1 MTYLTQAAM
10 TFHRISGEEIEA
22 RRLVAA
28 LDPEE
33 RRVLTDLVHGKSLQA
48 IAADLGIFQFDAEA
62 AKSKL
67 LRKLNA
73 ATTADLIRIGIYAG
87 LEPDIPCA

>member
-1 MTYLTQAAM
+1 MTYLTRAAV
-10 TFHRISGEEIEA
+10 TFHRISGEEIKA

-33 RRVLTDLVHGKSLQA
+33 RRVLTDLVDGKSLRA
-48 IAADLGIFQFDAEA
+48 IAADIGIFQFDVEA
-62 AKSKL
+62 AKSRL

-73 ATTADLIRIGIYAG
+73 ATTADLIRIAIYAG
-87 LEPDIPCA
+87 LEPDTP